1 MSTGHGEVRV
11 MRYPAR
17 AGILVGLV
25 VAMGLATTAGAAQ
38 PLTLAL
44 TPSQSPT
51 ALQQVGDEFGA
62 VLSKL
67 LKMPLKVYVASDYAA
82 VIEAL
87 RSRNADLAFLHTVGY
102 VLANQ
107 EAKATLLAKDV
118 WHGKTSYTSRIYVRR
133 NSGLKTLEELRGK
146 TIGFVDPTSSSGYI
160 YPMVLLIQKG
170 LVKNR
175 DPKTFFKEALFAGSH
190 DAALLALVNGKVDA
204 AASFDLAR
212 EQYLKDKERIEALT
226 WVAETPPIPEAGI
239 AAREGLDATLAKRI
253 FDALMALNAPEYK
266 PLLKKLY
273 SIDGFTDPGPDSDF
287 DVVRTALR
295 EGMLKR

>member
-1 MSTGHGEVRV
+1 M
-11 MRYPAR
+11 MRYSAR
-17 AGILVGLV
+17 VGILVGIV
-25 VAMGLATTAGAAQ
+25 MAMGLATAAGAAQ
-38 PLTLAL
+38 TLTLAL

-67 LKMPLKVYVASDYAA
+67 LKMPVKVYVASDYAA
-82 VIEAL
+82 VIEAM
-87 RSRNADLAFLHTVGY
+87 RSRTADLAFLHTVGY
-102 VLANQ
+102 ILANQ
-107 EAKATLLAKDV
+107 EAKATLLAKDI
-118 WHGKTSYTSRIYVRR
+118 WHGKTSYTSRIYVRKD
-133 NSGLKTLEELRGK
+133 SGFKTLDDLRGK
-146 TIGFVDPTSSSGYI
+146 TIAFVDPTSSSGYI

-190 DAALLALVNGKVDA
+190 DAALLALINRNVDA

-226 WVAETPPIPEAGI
+226 WVAESPPIPEAGI
-239 AAREGLDATLAKRI
+239 AAREGLDPALAKRI

-266 PLLKKLY
+266 PLLTKLY

-287 DVVRTALR
+287 DVVRVALR

>member
-1 MSTGHGEVRV
+1 MT
-11 MRYPAR
+11 RYSSSV
-17 AGILVGLV
+17 GILVGFV
-25 VAMGLATTAGAAQ
+25 IAMGAATAAGAGASET
-38 PLTLAL
+38 LTLAL

-62 VLSKL
+62 ALSRL
-67 LKMPLKVYVASDYAA
+67 LKMPVKVYVASDYAA

-107 EAKATLLAKDV
+107 EAKATLLAKDI
-118 WHGKTSYTSRIYVRR
+118 WHGKTSYTARIYVRKD
-133 NSGLKTLEELRGK
+133 SGYKTLEDLRGK
-146 TIGFVDPTSSSGYI
+146 TIAFVDPTSSSGYI

-190 DAALLALVNGKVDA
+190 DAALLALINRSVDA

-212 EQYLKDKERIEALT
+212 EQYLKDKERMEAIA
-226 WVAETPPIPEAGI
+226 WVTETPPIPEAGI
-239 AAREGLDATLAKRI
+239 AVREGLDPALAKRI
-253 FDALMALNAPEYK
+253 FQALMALNAPEYK

-287 DVVRTALR
+287 DVVRGALR